1 MENNL
6 QRNIDWKQGL
16 SIALGV
22 PLLIM
27 PSIVYF
33 TSYMYA
39 FSILVWAMSVGQGF
53 FQNLAYAEMAVDFPD
68 ASGLPGYSQKIL
80 KSSGNKYSDFIGGFS
95 AWSYWFAWSPIL
107 AIFTLSIT
115 DFLIGVMPF
124 LGNYS
129 DKLISLTI
137 GTVIFWGMY
146 LSNRKGLESG
156 AIVGYIL
163 NIVSLLPLIVL
174 AIAPFAMGKV
184 DMTNITSNWLPAD
197 FSFGIKNILII
208 FGIFGMAQWSACA
221 WETAAVYGP
230 EYKDPKRDVV
240 KALFSCGAIC
250 LIIFVLIQTA
260 CIGLLG
266 VDGVI
271 NSTEPPIL
279 TIAKMTFGKIG
290 GTISSVMIVA
300 AMLMIIQ
307 TGFLGASR
315 AMHSMATSDSLPKI
329 FGKTNEHGVPVNAM
343 IAIIILNYGLI
354 MLESPSAIIAASSL
368 GYAFANGISL
378 YSYVKYK
385 RGKNNRKYKN
395 CNKNYKKSRQG
406 LWVPEVWS
414 KVILVFAFVNIPLF
428 LVGLIYLNSLDAG
441 WSSTIV
447 GLAVLAIYFPLY
459 KYSEKEKNMTN
470 LTKTG

>member
-6 QRNIDWKQGL
+6 HRNIDWKQGL

-27 PSIVYF
+27 PSISYF
-33 TSYMYA
+33 ASYMYA
-39 FSILVWAMSVGQGF
+39 FSILVWAISVGQGF

-68 ASGLPGYSQKIL
+68 ASGLPGYSQEIL
-80 KSSGNKYSDFIGGFS
+80 KSKGNKYSDFIGGFS

-107 AIFTLSIT
+107 AIFTLSIK
-115 DFLIGVMPF
+115 DFMVGVMPF
-124 LGNYS
+124 LGIYP
-129 DKLISLTI
+129 DKLITLII
-137 GTVIFWGMY
+137 GTLIFWGMY
-146 LSNRKGLESG
+146 LTNRKGLESR

-163 NIVSLLPLIVL
+163 NIISLLPLIVL
-174 AIAPFAMGKV
+174 AVAPFALGRV
-184 DMTNITSNWLPAD
+184 DMTNITNNWLPAD
-197 FSFGIKNILII
+197 FNFEIKNILVT

-230 EYKDPKRDVV
+230 EYKDPKKDVV

-250 LIIFVLIQTA
+250 LLIFVLVQTA

-271 NSTEPPIL
+271 NSKEPPIL
-279 TIAKMTFGKIG
+279 TIAKMTFGSVG
-290 GTISSVMIVA
+290 GTISSVMLVA

-315 AMHSMATSDSLPKI
+315 AMYSMATSDNLPRI

-343 IAIIILNYGLI
+343 ISIIILNYGLI
-354 MLESPSAIIAASSL
+354 MLKSPSAILAASSL
-368 GYAFANGISL
+368 GYALANGISL

-385 RGKNNRKYKN
+385 MEK
-395 CNKNYKKSRQG
+395 NKNSTKSNQESTKG
-406 LWVPEVWS
+406 LSVPKMWY

-428 LVGLIYLNSLDAG
+428 LVGLVYLNSLDLG

-447 GLAVLAIYFPLY
+447 GIGVLVVYVPLY
-459 KYSEKEKNMTN
+459 KYSEKEKNITN
-470 LTKTG
+470 MTKTG

>member
-1 MENNL
+1 MEKENKL

-39 FSILVWAMSVGQGF
+39 FSIFVWAISIGQGF

-80 KSSGNKYSDFIGGFS
+80 KGSGNKYSDFIGGFS

-115 DFLIGVMPF
+115 DFLVVGMPV
-124 LGNYS
+124 LGNYHP
-129 DKLISLTI
+129 KIITLII
-137 GTVIFWGMY
+137 GTTIFWGMY
-146 LSNRKGLESG
+146 FSNRKGLESG

-163 NIVSLLPLIVL
+163 NIVSLLPLVIL
-174 AIAPFAMGKV
+174 SIMPFIMGKV
-184 DMTNITSNWLPAD
+184 EIANISQNLIPAD
-197 FSFGIKNILII
+197 FSFDFKNILVI

-230 EYKDPKRDVV
+230 EYKDPKRDVI

-250 LIIFVLIQTA
+250 MIIFVLVQTA

-279 TIAKMTFGKIG
+279 TVAKMTFGKTG
-290 GTISSVMIVA
+290 GIISSVMIVA

-315 AMHSMATSDSLPKI
+315 AMFSMAESNSLPSL
-329 FGKTNEHGVPVNAM
+329 FGKINEHGVPVNAM

-354 MLESPSAIIAASSL
+354 MLKSPSAILAASSM
-368 GYAFANGISL
+368 GYALANGISL

-385 RGKNNRKYKN
+385 REKNAMTEGVKKN
-395 CNKNYKKSRQG
+395 TDG
-406 LWVPEVWS
+406 LKVPKIWA
-414 KVILVFAFVNIPLF
+414 KVIVFFAFINMPLF
-428 LVGLIYLNSLDAG
+428 LVGLIYLNSLDLG

-447 GLAVLAIYFPLY
+447 GVAVLAVYVPLY
-459 KYSEKEKNMTN
+459 RYTKNEKEDRIAA
-470 LTKTG
+470 

>member
-39 FSILVWAMSVGQGF
+39 FSILVWVLSVGQGF
-53 FQNLAYAEMAVDFPD
+53 FQNIAYAEMAVDFPD

-80 KSSGNKYSDFIGGFS
+80 KGSGNKYSNFIGGFS

-107 AIFTLSIT
+107 AIFTLSIK
-115 DFLIGVMPF
+115 DFLIGAMPV
-124 LGNYS
+124 LGNYP
-129 DKLISLTI
+129 DKIITLVI
-137 GTVIFWGMY
+137 GTLIFWGMY

-174 AIAPFAMGKV
+174 AIAPFALGKV
-184 DMTNITSNWLPAD
+184 DMSNITNNWLPPD
-197 FSFGIKNILII
+197 FTFDIKSILVI

-250 LIIFVLIQTA
+250 LVIFVLVQTA

-279 TIAKMTFGKIG
+279 TIAKIIFGKTG
-290 GTISSVMIVA
+290 GIISSVMLVA

-315 AMHSMATSDSLPKI
+315 AMHSMASSDNLPKL

-343 IAIIILNYGLI
+343 LSIIILNYGLI
-354 MLESPSAIIAASSL
+354 MLKSPSAILAASSL
-368 GYAFANGISL
+368 GYALANGISL

-385 RGKNNRKYKN
+385 KEKNSKTNID
-395 CNKNYKKSRQG
+395 KKSDDG
-406 LWVPEVWS
+406 LRVPAIWY
-414 KVILVFAFVNIPLF
+414 KVIMVFAFVNIPLF
-428 LVGLIYLNSLDAG
+428 LVGLVYLNSLDLG

-447 GLAVLAIYFPLY
+447 GVVVLLVYIPLY
-459 KYSEKEKNMTN
+459 KYSEKEENITN
-470 LTKTG
+470 LTKIG

>member
-1 MENNL
+1 MENKL

-39 FSILVWAMSVGQGF
+39 FSILVWAISVGQGF

-80 KSSGNKYSDFIGGFS
+80 KSGGNRYSDFIGGFS

-107 AIFTLSIT
+107 AIFTLSIK
-115 DFLIGVMPF
+115 DFAVSVMPV
-124 LGNYS
+124 LGNYP
-129 DKLISLTI
+129 DKLVTLII
-137 GTVIFWGMY
+137 GTLIFFGMHMF
-146 LSNRKGLESG
+146 NRKGLESG
-156 AIVGYIL
+156 AVVGYIL

-174 AIAPFAMGKV
+174 AVAPFALGRV
-184 DMTNITSNWLPAD
+184 DMANITNNWMPAD
-197 FSFGIKNILII
+197 FTLDVKNILVI

-250 LIIFVLIQTA
+250 MVIFVLVQTV

-279 TIAKMTFGKIG
+279 TIAKMTFGSTG
-290 GTISSVMIVA
+290 GIMSSIMLVA

-315 AMHSMATSDSLPKI
+315 AMHSMASTNSLPKI
-329 FGKTNEHGVPVNAM
+329 FSRTNEYGVPVNAM
-343 IAIIILNYGLI
+343 ISIIILNYGLI
-354 MLESPSAIIAASSL
+354 MLKSPSAILAASSL
-368 GYAFANGISL
+368 GYALANGISL

-385 RGKNNRKYKN
+385 REKNN
-395 CNKNYKKSRQG
+395 KSTKSGKENTKG
-406 LWVPEVWS
+406 LRVPRLWD
-414 KVILVFAFVNIPLF
+414 KVIIAFAFVNIPLF
-428 LVGLIYLNSLDAG
+428 LVGLVYLNSLDSG

-447 GLAVLAIYFPLY
+447 GVGVLALYVPLY

>member
-39 FSILVWAMSVGQGF
+39 FSILVWAISVGQGF
-53 FQNLAYAEMAVDFPD
+53 FQNIAYAEMAVDFPD

-107 AIFTLSIT
+107 AIFTLSIK
-115 DFLIGVMPF
+115 DFLVGVIPL
-124 LGNYS
+124 LGNYP
-129 DKLISLTI
+129 DKLVTLII
-137 GTVIFWGMY
+137 GTLIFSGMY

-174 AIAPFAMGKV
+174 AIAPFALGRV
-184 DMTNITSNWLPAD
+184 DLANITNNWLPSD
-197 FSFGIKNILII
+197 FSFDIKNVLVI

-250 LIIFVLIQTA
+250 MVIFILVQTA
-260 CIGLLG
+260 CIGLLV

-279 TIAKMTFGKIG
+279 TIAKITFGSIG
-290 GTISSVMIVA
+290 GTICSIMLVA

-315 AMHSMATSDSLPKI
+315 AMYSMAISNSLPKV
-329 FGKTNEHGVPVNAM
+329 FGKTNEHGVPVNSM
-343 IAIIILNYGLI
+343 ISIIILNYGLI
-354 MLESPSAIIAASSL
+354 MLKSPSAILAASSL
-368 GYAFANGISL
+368 GYALANGISL

-385 RGKNNRKYKN
+385 KEKNN
-395 CNKNYKKSRQG
+395 KSTKSVKENTKG
-406 LWVPEVWS
+406 LKVPAIWN

-428 LVGLIYLNSLDAG
+428 LAGLVYLNSLDLG

-447 GLAVLAIYFPLY
+447 GVVVLTLYVPLY
-459 KYSEKEKNMTN
+459 KYSESEKNVTN
-470 LTKTG
+470 LTRTG

>member
-39 FSILVWAMSVGQGF
+39 FSIIVWTMSVGQGF

-80 KSSGNKYSDFIGGFS
+80 KNSGNKYSDFIGGFS

-107 AIFTLSIT
+107 AIFTLSIK
-115 DFLIGVMPF
+115 DFVIGVIPL
-124 LGNYS
+124 LGNYP
-129 DKLISLTI
+129 DKLVTLVI
-137 GTVIFWGMY
+137 GTLIFWGMY
-146 LSNRKGLESG
+146 LSNRRGLESG

-163 NIVSLLPLIVL
+163 NIVSLLPLIVSAL
-174 AIAPFAMGKV
+174 APFVLGKV
-184 DMTNITSNWLPAD
+184 DITNITNNWLPSNLNFD
-197 FSFGIKNILII
+197 VRSILVI

-230 EYKDPKRDVV
+230 EYKDPKKDVV

-250 LIIFVLIQTA
+250 MVIFILVQTA

-271 NSTEPPIL
+271 DSVEPPIL
-279 TIAKMTFGKIG
+279 TIARMTFGNIG
-290 GTISSVMIVA
+290 GIVSSVMIVA

-315 AMHSMATSDSLPKI
+315 AMYSMASSSSLPKI

-354 MLESPSAIIAASSL
+354 MFKSPSAILAASSL
-368 GYAFANGISL
+368 GYALANGISL

-385 RGKNNRKYKN
+385 REKNIN
-395 CNKNYKKSRQG
+395 CKGINKKTEG
-406 LWVPEVWS
+406 LNVPKIWG
-414 KVILVFAFVNIPLF
+414 KVIVVFAFINIPLF
-428 LVGLIYLNSLDAG
+428 LLGLVYLNSLDLG

-447 GLAVLAIYFPLY
+447 GVVVLSLYIPLY
-459 KYSEKEKNMTN
+459 RYSKSESRDKEAA
-470 LTKTG
+470 